1 MIKKEA
7 EKHKKIEEAQK
18 SVIEE
23 LDAVKLKKS
32 EKLRSVIVNR
42 EHGLKVREQE
52 LKKQEKQVKE
62 RL

>member
-1 MIKKEA
+1 M
-7 EKHKKIEEAQK
+7 
-18 SVIEE
+18 SEE

-32 EKLRSVIVNR
+32 EKIRAVNVNR

-52 LKKQEKQVKE
+52 LKKQERQVKE